1 MTIDRVIARNAV
13 TKQSRES
20 PLAMTLRGRGVVITR
35 PAHQSARLA
44 ALIREQGG
52 NPILFPV
59 IEIRDLDD
67 TAALDDVI
75 GRLDD
80 FDLAVFVSPNAAVKG
95 WAAIRSRR
103 AVPPKLAIAT
113 IGRASAREL
122 RRLGASSVIAPNAGS
137 DSESLLAMPELRAVA
152 GKRVV
157 IFRGVGGREV
167 LRETLEARG
176 ARVEYAECYR
186 RARSNADAATL
197 IAAWDRGEIAALVAT
212 SSEGLR
218 NLTDMLGPAAHD
230 RLAGTPLFVPH
241 PRIAATAR
249 ALGLNEVVVT
259 GSGDEGIAAGLAAH
273 FAR

>member
-1 MTIDRVIARNAV
+1 
-13 TKQSRES
+13 
-20 PLAMTLRGRGVVITR
+20 MTLQGRGIVITR
-35 PAHQSARLA
+35 PAHQAARLA
-44 ALIREQGG
+44 ELIREQGG

-59 IEIRDLDD
+59 IEIRDIDD

-75 GRLDD
+75 RHLDD
-80 FDLAVFVSPNAAVKG
+80 FDLAVFISPNAAVKG
-95 WAAIRSRR
+95 WAAIQSRR
-103 AVPPKLAIAT
+103 AVPAQLVIAA

-122 RRLGASSVIAPNAGS
+122 RRLGAAAVIAPSEGS
-137 DSESLLAMPELRAVA
+137 DSESLLAMPELQAVA

-176 ARVEYAECYR
+176 ARVEYAQCYR
-186 RARSNADAATL
+186 RARSSADAATL

-218 NLTDMLGPAAHD
+218 NLADMLGRAAHT

-241 PRIAATAR
+241 SRIAATAH
-249 ALGLNEVVVT
+249 ALGLDEVIVT
-259 GSGDEGIAAGLAAH
+259 ASGDAGIVFGLERYFSRSAVG
-273 FAR
+273 

>member
-1 MTIDRVIARNAV
+1 V
-13 TKQSRES
+13 TLQ
-20 PLAMTLRGRGVVITR
+20 GRGIVITR

-44 ALIREQGG
+44 TLIRGQGG

-59 IEIRDLDD
+59 IEIRDVDD

-75 GRLDD
+75 RRLDD

-95 WAAIRSRR
+95 WAAIQSRR
-103 AVPPKLAIAT
+103 AIPSKLAIAT

-122 RRLGASSVIAPNAGS
+122 RRLGASSVIAPNEGA
-137 DSESLLAMPELRAVA
+137 DSEALLAMPELQAVS
-152 GKRVV
+152 GKRIV

-176 ARVEYAECYR
+176 ASVEYAECYR
-186 RARSNADAATL
+186 RARSKADVATL
-197 IAAWDRGEIAALVAT
+197 ITAWDRGEIAALVAT

-218 NLTDMLGPAAHD
+218 NLADMLGPAARA

-241 PRIAATAR
+241 PRIAASAR
-249 ALGLNEVVVT
+249 ALGLDEVIVT
-259 GSGDEGIAAGLAAH
+259 ASGDEAIAIGLERY
-273 FAR
+273 FSR